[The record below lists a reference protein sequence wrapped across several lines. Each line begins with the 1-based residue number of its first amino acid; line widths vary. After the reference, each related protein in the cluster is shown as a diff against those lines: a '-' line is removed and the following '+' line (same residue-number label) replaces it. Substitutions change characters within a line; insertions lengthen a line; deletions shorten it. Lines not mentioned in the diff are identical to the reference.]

1 MKLREIVLDFT
12 PLLDITMIILFY
24 FVLFS
29 NFNRSDAQ
37 KQAEADLQTAREMQ
51 TRAEQM
57 TEQAADTERQYRLA
71 LDRVMQA
78 EGQTAENTKA
88 VLAFAEGSSL
98 KIMLAA
104 DPEGWNVRIY
114 QGTEPAA
121 AMLPKDV
128 TAAALAD
135 VLRQLGYQRDSVIL
149 CQMIYDGS
157 KPGSRNVYFALKK
170 ELEALRK
177 QYAGLYISETNLS
190 M

>member
-1 MKLREIVLDFT
+1 MKLRDIVLDFT

-57 TEQAADTERQYRLA
+57 SEQAADTERQYRLA
-71 LDRVMQA
+71 LDRLMQA
-78 EGQTAENTKA
+78 EGQSAENAKA
-88 VLAFAEGSSL
+88 VLAFSEGSSL
-98 KIMLAA
+98 KLMLSSEAI
-104 DPEGWNVRIY
+104 GWNVKVY
-114 QGTEPAA
+114 QGNELA
-121 AMLPKDV
+121 AMFMQDEI
-128 TAAALAD
+128 TAAKLAD
-135 VLRQLGYQRDSVIL
+135 VLRRLEYSSDSVIL